1 MRGLKILAGMAL
13 LAVVGVFAYVWVS
26 GGSGEPSTE
35 VTAPALTT
43 PASTA
48 SDPELSED
56 VSTTTATIPE
66 STIPESTPSDPPEES
81 TIVSSSDGGAAVV
94 YRIDAA
100 SSSVTFEID
109 EILNGSPKR
118 VVGVTSDVAGE
129 VLIDFGNPSAS
140 VLGTT
145 VINVRT
151 LETDSSFRDRAMRG
165 PILGSASDENEFAVF
180 EPVSV
185 DGLPEEVA
193 IGETVKLVVTGDLTL
208 SGTTKPVV
216 FDIDV
221 GLVSKERIEV
231 TGAATVLRSDFGLQ
245 IPSVPSVSDVD
256 DEILLTVDLVAFA
269 T

>member
-1 MRGLKILAGMAL
+1 
-13 LAVVGVFAYVWVS
+13 
-26 GGSGEPSTE
+26 
-35 VTAPALTT
+35 
-43 PASTA
+43 
-48 SDPELSED
+48 
-56 VSTTTATIPE
+56 
-66 STIPESTPSDPPEES
+66 
-81 TIVSSSDGGAAVV
+81 
-94 YRIDAA
+94 
-100 SSSVTFEID
+100 
-109 EILNGSPKR
+109 
-118 VVGVTSDVAGE
+118 
-129 VLIDFGNPSAS
+129 
-140 VLGTT
+140 
-145 VINVRT
+145 
-151 LETDSSFRDRAMRG
+151 MRG

-256 DEILLTVDLVAFA
+256 DEIMLTVDLVAFA

>member
-43 PASTA
+43 PASAA
-48 SDPELSED
+48 SDPEISED
-56 VSTTTATIPE
+56 VSTTTAT
-66 STIPESTPSDPPEES
+66 TPESTPSDPPEES
-81 TIVSSSDGGAAVV
+81 TVVSSSDGGAAVV
-94 YRIDAA
+94 YRIDAD

-256 DEILLTVDLVAFA
+256 DEIMLTVDLVAFA